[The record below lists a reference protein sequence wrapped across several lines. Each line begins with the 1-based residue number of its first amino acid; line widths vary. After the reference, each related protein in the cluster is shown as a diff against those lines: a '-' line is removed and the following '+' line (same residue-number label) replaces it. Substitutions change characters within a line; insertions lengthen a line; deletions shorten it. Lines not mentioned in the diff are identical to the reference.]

1 MPVVGVIV
9 GLASEARLLR
19 GCPGV
24 RAACSGASAARAR
37 ALAAELLDGGCDAL
51 VSFGLAGGL
60 DPRLSSGAL
69 CLPEAVLTAWGARH
83 AVDARWRTHL
93 ARRIGGAP
101 RCALL
106 LGTDQAIASPE
117 EKAELFTRTGATA
130 IDMESHAVAAAA
142 ADRAVPFLVI
152 RAIAD
157 PAERRLPPWL
167 AGVIGADGR
176 PVARRLAAGLARNPA
191 DAAAMLRLGGDA
203 RRGLKALRRVA
214 ALAGPLL
221 AFPV

>member
-1 MPVVGVIV
+1 M
-9 GLASEARLLR
+9 
-19 GCPGV
+19 
-24 RAACSGASAARAR
+24 
-37 ALAAELLDGGCDAL
+37 
-51 VSFGLAGGL
+51 
-60 DPRLSSGAL
+60 
-69 CLPEAVLTAWGARH
+69 
-83 AVDARWRTHL
+83 
-93 ARRIGGAP
+93 P

-106 LGTDQAIASPE
+106 LGSDQAVASSE
-117 EKAELFTRTGATA
+117 EKAELFARTGAAA

-142 ADRAVPFLVI
+142 ADRAAPFLVI
-152 RAIAD
+152 RTVAD

-167 AGVIGADGR
+167 AGVIGANGR
-176 PVARRLAAGLARNPA
+176 PGARAVAAGLARNPA